1 MTFTEA
7 RLRHGPL
14 CAEIRKHNHQYYVL
28 AQPRIS
34 DAAYDAL
41 CRELRDLEAEFPE
54 LVSPDSPVYRAT
66 VKAGKS
72 CAGNLTCSEIPFK
85 MPSLDADPQA
95 MSEAELRAHIKKLRA
110 IQKRDLPQLFEDE
123 ARGLPEHTGFIYIL
137 SNPAMP
143 GLLKIG
149 STSGPVEKRVRQLSN
164 ATAVPEPFRLQVKIP
179 VYESLRSAERKAHA
193 ALDIYRDRRGRE
205 FFRVPLDV
213 ARTLV
218 ERALGATGRRK

>member
-28 AQPRIS
+28 AQPQIS

-41 CRELRDLEAEFPE
+41 CRELRDLEAQFPD
-54 LVSPDSPVYRAT
+54 LVTPDSPIRRAT
-66 VKAGKS
+66 VKARNS
-72 CAGNLTCSEIPFK
+72 R
-85 MPSLDADPQA
+85 
-95 MSEAELRAHIKKLRA
+95 AEV
-110 IQKRDLPQLFEDE
+110 
-123 ARGLPEHTGFIYIL
+123 

-164 ATAVPEPFRLQVKIP
+164 PTAVPEPFRLEVKIP
-179 VYESLRSAERKAHA
+179 VHYESLRSAERKAHA
-193 ALDIYRDRRGRE
+193 GLDIYRDRRERE
-205 FFRVPLDV
+205 FFRVPLNV
-213 ARTLV
+213 ARSLV